1 MARRKIKVL
10 LRDIN
15 RCLKELFSV
24 VFDDVFIFLNFLESP
39 LSENPA
45 RLAGIFPRKGAIQI
59 GSDADFTVV
68 DMNAEKTIKEEDV
81 ISKEEFT
88 PWEGYAAKEI
98 PVYTGSTRQVSRWI
112 MER

>member
-1 MARRKIKVL
+1 MFL
-10 LRDIN
+10 MMCSYL
-15 RCLKELFSV
+15 
-24 VFDDVFIFLNFLESP
+24 LNFLENP

-81 ISKEEFT
+81 ISKEEVT
-88 PWEGYAAKEI
+88 PWEGYTAKGI
-98 PVYTGSTRQVSRWI
+98 PVYTVVRGKLVMDNGKIVGQMGYGEYIPASHGK
-112 MER
+112 